1 VAQPNRGRVS
11 VPAQAALS
19 GSHNQAPGFAGG
31 IDSKERHRGTR
42 DKDRADKL
50 RTSDSQPNLSED
62 RTGHEGDLDHR
73 DIVLAGE
80 RGKQNMAGESVRI
93 NTYRCRKRKAI

>member
-31 IDSKERHRGTR
+31 IDFLHLE
-42 DKDRADKL
+42 A
-50 RTSDSQPNLSED
+50 
-62 RTGHEGDLDHR
+62 
-73 DIVLAGE
+73 VLAGMFDSGSGCSE
-80 RGKQNMAGESVRI
+80 TLGVIKTLPSGR
-93 NTYRCRKRKAI
+93 RKIGGHTSAAVHLQL